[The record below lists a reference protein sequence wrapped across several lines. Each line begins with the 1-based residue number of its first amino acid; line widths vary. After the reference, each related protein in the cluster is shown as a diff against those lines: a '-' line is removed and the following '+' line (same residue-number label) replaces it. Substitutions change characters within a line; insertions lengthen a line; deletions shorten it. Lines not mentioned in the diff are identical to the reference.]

1 MSQLGKYT
9 GDGLVDLVN
18 GLDSFRNALFRDPFF
33 RDHSLENLT
42 GLTKRAV
49 NQTSAALSYPRCD
62 HQVTETQH
70 LYNLDLPGLEKA
82 DVKLTVDRDNRVLK
96 VTGERKHEVER
107 NTNDGGHYK
116 EVSYGSFNRSL
127 SLADDVIVDSCK
139 AAFAKGVLTVSF
151 DRDAKA
157 TKDTTFNVD
166 VV

>member
-70 LYNLDLPGLEKA
+70 LYKLDLPGLEKA
-82 DVKLTVDRDNRVLK
+82 DVKLTVDREHRVLK
-96 VTGERKHEVER
+96 VTGERKNEVDKD
-107 NTNDGGHYK
+107 TNDGGHYK
-116 EVSYGSFNRSL
+116 EVSYGSFSRSL
-127 SLADDVIVDSCK
+127 SLTDDADADSCK
-139 AAFAKGVLTVSF
+139 ATFEKGVLTVSF
-151 DRDAKA
+151 DRDVKSV
-157 TKDTTFNVD
+157 KDTTFNVD